1 MSKVTNSLRNNEF
14 VQTAILGIMHCSV
27 DRNIKK
33 QRHPDKVKKRA
44 RVKLSGSKGIFV
56 VAG

>member
-1 MSKVTNSLRNNEF
+1 
-14 VQTAILGIMHCSV
+14 MHCSI

-33 QRHPDKVKKRA
+33 QRYPDKVKKRA
-44 RVKLSGSKGIFV
+44 RVKLNGSRGIFV

>member
-1 MSKVTNSLRNNEF
+1 M
-14 VQTAILGIMHCSV
+14 MHCSV

-44 RVKLSGSKGIFV
+44 RVKLNGSRGIFV